1 MENKKKRRGMPA
13 LLLGLALTVCGAVLL
28 MLSGGRLEYILPA
41 PAATQEGGE
50 LNALYEEAQKQ
61 LASIADSVTASAVGA
76 RLQGANLA
84 TETQNAQ
91 TTVYAVGSGYFDV
104 VHETLL
110 DGRLI
115 SEADVKRAED
125 AIVIDESTALS
136 FFAGDEPV
144 GKTVTLDGLNYEVA
158 GVIKSGRRLGETDE
172 RVAYIPI
179 TAASANALAMQ
190 TVELIAKTADK
201 TTGSAIL
208 MENTLK
214 TWQSGG
220 SFYNYNKLMLGAVM
234 PLRWVIL
241 FAGAALLLSLV
252 SRLNAAAWGR
262 VCYYA
267 DQLKTR
273 YARDMLGGMIGSVLL
288 VLLGYAALAGAA
300 FALAKFSIDP
310 LYVFT
315 EWVPEVLVELSSIAK
330 RFWSLNDANAAA
342 VRCVSRNYC
351 VLETGRGLLR
361 WGLLALLLG
370 AWMNGVPFFAKRV
383 KMPEINKER

>member
-76 RLQGANLA
+76 RLQGANIA

-315 EWVPEVLVELSSIAK
+315 EWVPEVLVELFSIAK

-342 VRCVSRNYC
+342 VRYVSRNYC

-370 AWMNGVPFFAKRV
+370 AWMNGMPFFARRV
-383 KMPEINKER
+383 QMPEINKER